1 MFDFIRRHTKLI
13 MGVLFLLIIP
23 SFVLFGLEGYTRF
36 NDGGTKV
43 ATVDG
48 KPITQTEWD
57 NAHRME
63 VDRLRATNPSL
74 DLSLLDSPALKR
86 ASLERLV
93 QERVLAAAQA
103 TDQQA
108 RSELIR
114 ALDAAGFVTL
124 PLYGALVIVVVAE
137 SVPVRVASVT
147 SRRIALPISASTSV

>member
-48 KPITQTEWD
+48 KPITQSEWD

-93 QERVLAAAQA
+93 QERVLAA
-103 TDQQA
+103 
-108 RSELIR
+108 EVPI
-114 ALDAAGFVTL
+114 
-124 PLYGALVIVVVAE
+124 ALVFNGISHAVMMGSPGDAE
-137 SVPVRVASVT
+137 DF
-147 SRRIALPISASTSV
+147 ALGFALGCAGMWLL

>member
-86 ASLERLV
+86 ASLDRLV
-93 QERVLAAAQA
+93 QERVLAAAAADEHLMA
-103 TDQQA
+103 TDA
-108 RSELIR
+108 RL
-114 ALDAAGFVTL
+114 AAGDDAAGDAAPGRSL
-124 PLYGALVIVVVAE
+124 RARR
-137 SVPVRVASVT
+137 VRADG
-147 SRRIALPISASTSV
+147 